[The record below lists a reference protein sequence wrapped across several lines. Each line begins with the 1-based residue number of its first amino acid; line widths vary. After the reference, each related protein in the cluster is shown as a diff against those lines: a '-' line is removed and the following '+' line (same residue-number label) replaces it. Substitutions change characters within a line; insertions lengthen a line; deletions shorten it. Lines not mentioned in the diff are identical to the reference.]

1 MDDNRFRTLMDGGH
15 AVRQKEVAM
24 PRYSYRCTSCDHEY
38 DQREGFGAPSEVE
51 CPACS
56 GLARRKFHAVPIIY
70 RGSGFYTTD
79 YARKK

>member
-1 MDDNRFRTLMDGGH
+1 
-15 AVRQKEVAM
+15 M

-70 RGSGFYTTD
+70 KGSGFYTTD

>member
-1 MDDNRFRTLMDGGH
+1 MLLDGGH

-38 DQREGFGAPSEVE
+38 DQRESFGAPSEVE

-56 GLARRKFHAVPIIY
+56 GVARRKFHVVPIIY
-70 RGSGFYTTD
+70 KGSGFYTTD